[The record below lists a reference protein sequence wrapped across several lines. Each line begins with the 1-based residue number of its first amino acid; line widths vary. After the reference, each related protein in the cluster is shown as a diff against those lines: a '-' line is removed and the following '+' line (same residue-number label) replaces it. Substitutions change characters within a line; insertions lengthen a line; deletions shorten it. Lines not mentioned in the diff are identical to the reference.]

1 MRKETNLKQKRL
13 SKAAKQRKKL
23 IITGGLSIIAL
34 VLLIVF
40 IVFIF
45 KSCGVDYTDVDR
57 NTVFVLKDGKIASSD
72 VDSFDEKQYDKR
84 EFKSYVKELI
94 RTYNKEIG
102 NNSLK
107 QKTLEIEDGKAIL
120 VLEYADAEVYEQVN
134 GVELYT
140 GTIKDAKEKGY
151 QFEGYFAKLVDGK
164 TVRANKDDFSKS
176 GEYKV
181 VIIKSNTKVV
191 IPGEICFVSVDNVFE
206 VGSDYVII
214 KEGCQLSTGDSE
226 NETESGTEGSDGSIS
241 EDELVSGE
249 GTINFDFGEEN
260 IVESPY
266 SDVLTYII
274 YK

>member
-23 IITGGLSIIAL
+23 IVTGGLSIIAL

-40 IVFIF
+40 IVFVF
-45 KSCGVDYTDVDR
+45 KSCGVDYADVDR

-102 NNSLK
+102 RNSLK
-107 QKTLEIEDGKAIL
+107 QKTFEIGDGKAIL
-120 VLEYADAEVYEQVN
+120 ALEYANAEVYEQVN

-140 GTIKDAKEKGY
+140 GTIKDAKDKGY
-151 QFEGYFAKLVDGK
+151 QFEGDFAKLVDGK
-164 TVRANKDDFSKS
+164 TVRANKNDFSKS
-176 GEYKV
+176 REYKV

-191 IPGEICFVSVDNVFE
+191 IPGKICFVSVDNVFE

-214 KEGCQLSTGDSE
+214 KEGSQLNTGAPED
-226 NETESGTEGSDGSIS
+226 ETEIGTEGTDGSIS
-241 EDELVSGE
+241 EDELVSGD
-249 GTINFDFGEEN
+249 GDIIFDFGEEE
-260 IVESPY
+260 VEESPY